1 MSLFEITFSK
11 MKRHY
16 FESPPQ
22 TMGNLLPCISENR
35 DEIKNTVEQ
44 RNNPVSSSSSKN
56 SAIAD
61 QENTV
66 TFDDLAKHKSSSEVS
81 ISSPSK
87 RRRNIHTFVVSSNV
101 VDAPE
106 QRMKENLHC
115 MPSDIFEPACKQTL
129 GSQSRSLLHDTEPS
143 VMSTDFESNGDK
155 ASSCTHKLQSVYSKA
170 PSTVVSTLFR
180 LHRIYIVVSILS

>member
-1 MSLFEITFSK
+1 
-11 MKRHY
+11 MKRHAY
-16 FESPPQ
+16 FHQSPPPQ

-35 DEIKNTVEQ
+35 NEIKNTVEQ
-44 RNNPVSSSSSKN
+44 RNNPVSSSSPKN

-61 QENTV
+61 DQENTV
-66 TFDDLAKHKSSSEVS
+66 AFDDLAKHKSSSEVS

-87 RRRNIHTFVVSSNV
+87 RRRNIHTFIVSSNV
-101 VDAPE
+101 EASE

-115 MPSDIFEPACKQTL
+115 IPSDIFEPACKQTL

-155 ASSCTHKLQSVYSKA
+155 ASSCTHKLQPVYSKA

-180 LHRIYIVVSILS
+180 LHRIYIGVSILC

>member
-1 MSLFEITFSK
+1 
-11 MKRHY
+11 MKRHHFY
-16 FESPPQ
+16 QSQ

-35 DEIKNTVEQ
+35 NEIKNTVEQ
-44 RNNPVSSSSSKN
+44 RNNSISSSSSKN

-81 ISSPSK
+81 ISSSSK

-129 GSQSRSLLHDTEPS
+129 GIQSRPLLHDTT

-155 ASSCTHKLQSVYSKA
+155 ASSCTHKLQSVDSRA
-170 PSTVVSTLFR
+170 ASTVVSTLFC
-180 LHRIYIVVSILS
+180 LHRIHIVF

>member
-1 MSLFEITFSK
+1 

-35 DEIKNTVEQ
+35 NEIKNTVEQ

-66 TFDDLAKHKSSSEVS
+66 AVDDLAKHKSSSEVS

-87 RRRNIHTFVVSSNV
+87 RRRNIHTFVVSSNGE
-101 VDAPE
+101 APE
-106 QRMKENLHC
+106 QRMQENLHC

-155 ASSCTHKLQSVYSKA
+155 ASSCTHKLQSMYSKA
-170 PSTVVSTLFR
+170 LSTAVSTLFCLR
-180 LHRIYIVVSILS
+180 RIYIVVLILC